1 MPNSND
7 NSNNQKLSLWWR
19 RGLVLILLLEF
30 AVLIWVTTGSFYRES
45 QPPIPEK
52 VLDRSGL
59 VVFTGT
65 DIKAGQQVF
74 LKKALMNNGSIWGH
88 GAYMGPDFSAQYL
101 HNLALE
107 VRNYIAVD
115 TYKTTFSKLTP
126 DQKETLVGLTRN
138 LLANNRMNTESHNLL
153 FTEPEKKSFNDQ
165 ISYWKEYFQNPAANR
180 GLSRTLLVDQEE
192 LRQLTSFFA
201 WAAWATAANV
211 PGKNFSY
218 TNNFPYEPLIGNGPS
233 SAAILWS
240 ALSLINLLAG
250 IALILFFFGRFNYLG
265 WKEGRDLL
273 QPQMIL
279 GKPTAMERA
288 SIKFFVVAILLLL
301 FQTFAGGAM
310 AHYFADTKGFFGF
323 DLSTILPSNILR
335 SWHLQSAILW
345 IATAYIGGGL
355 FVSSLLSK
363 REPKGQV
370 PLINFLF
377 SALAILVV
385 GSLLGEYLGVKD
397 LLKKLWFWLGN
408 QGWEYLEIGRGWQF
422 LMAIGLILWAFLL
435 FRSVK
440 PTKKEPEERELKT
453 LFLLAALA
461 IPLFYIPAFFF
472 GSSTNFSTVDTWR
485 FWIIHLWV
493 EGFFEVFATVM
504 VAIMFYK
511 LGLVAKQ
518 TATRIIY
525 LDAVLFLGA
534 GILGTGHH
542 WYWNGQTVA
551 SMAISASFSALEVVP
566 LVLLT
571 LEASG
576 FARLMRTRTDEK
588 GNKIDF
594 PHKWTFY
601 FLIAVGIWNFI
612 GAGILGFLINLPV
625 ISYYETG
632 TNLTPNHGHAALMGV
647 FGMLGIAFLVFAIR
661 QISSLEHW
669 KRIEKYVKISFWGLN
684 IGLAGMVIL
693 QLFPSGVLQLL
704 DVINNGYW
712 HARSLEF
719 TGQQHIVNL
728 AWLRL
733 PADILFIVAGVLP
746 LLVAVISTYFHMR
759 KSAKMIVNLKN
770 P

>member
-1 MPNSND
+1 MKNLNENLEKPS
-7 NSNNQKLSLWWR
+7 LSYWWR
-19 RGLVLILLLEF
+19 KGLVIILIFEF
-30 AVLIWVTTGSFYRES
+30 SVLIWVTTGSYYRDS

-52 VLDRSGL
+52 VVDNSGL
-59 VVFTGT
+59 VIFTKA
-65 DIKAGQQVF
+65 DIQAGQQVF
-74 LKKALMNNGSIWGH
+74 LKKALMSNGSIWGH
-88 GAYMGPDFSAQYL
+88 GAYLGPDFSAQYL

-107 VRNYIAVD
+107 ARNYVA
-115 TYKTTFSKLTP
+115 KMNFNTTLSDLKPEL
-126 DQKETLVGLTRN
+126 KESLIGLTN
-138 LLANNRMNTESHNLL
+138 DLLSKNRYDVKSHNLL
-153 FTEPEKKSFNDQ
+153 FTEPEVKSFNDQ
-165 ISYWKEYFQNPAANR
+165 ILYWKEYFQNPSANR
-180 GLSRTLLVDQEE
+180 GLSGTLIIHKEE
-192 LRQLTSFFA
+192 IIQLTSFFA
-201 WAAWATAANV
+201 WAAWASAAHV
-211 PGKNFSY
+211 PGKNNSY

-250 IALILFFFGRFNYLG
+250 IALILFFFGRFNFLG
-265 WKEGRDLL
+265 WHERKDQRP
-273 QPQMIL
+273 PQMMP
-279 GKPTAMERA
+279 GKPTIIERA
-288 SIKFFVVAILLLL
+288 SIKFFILAILLFL

-310 AHYFADTKGFFGF
+310 AHYFVEPGGFFGF
-323 DLSTILPSNILR
+323 NLSSIFSSNILR
-335 SWHLQSAILW
+335 SWHLQAAILW
-345 IATAYIGGGL
+345 IATAYVGGGL
-355 FVSSLLSK
+355 FLSSFLSK

-370 PLINFLF
+370 ALINFLF
-377 SALAILVV
+377 IALVV
-385 GSLLGEYLGVKD
+385 LIAGSLLGEYLGVKD
-397 LLKKLWFWLGN
+397 LLQNLWFWLGN
-408 QGWEYLEIGRGWQF
+408 QGWEYLEIGRGWQC
-422 LMAIGLILWAFLL
+422 LMAIGLVLWAFLL

-440 PTKKEPEERELKT
+440 PTKKEPEDREMKT

-472 GSSTNFSTVDTWR
+472 GSTTNFSSVDTWR

-511 LGLVAKQ
+511 LGLVERQ
-518 TATRIIY
+518 TAIRVIY

-566 LVLLT
+566 LILLT

-576 FARLMRTRTDEK
+576 FARLMHTKKDEN

-601 FLIAVGIWNFI
+601 YLIAVGIWNFV

-661 QISSLEHW
+661 QVSSFEHW
-669 KRIEKYVKISFWGLN
+669 KKIEKYVKVSFWGLN

-719 TGQQHIVNL
+719 SGQQHIVNL

-733 PADILFIVAGVLP
+733 PADIIFIIAGVLP
-746 LLVAVISTYFHMR
+746 LLIAVILTYFNMR
-759 KSAKMIVNLKN
+759 KSNKRSLN
-770 P
+770 